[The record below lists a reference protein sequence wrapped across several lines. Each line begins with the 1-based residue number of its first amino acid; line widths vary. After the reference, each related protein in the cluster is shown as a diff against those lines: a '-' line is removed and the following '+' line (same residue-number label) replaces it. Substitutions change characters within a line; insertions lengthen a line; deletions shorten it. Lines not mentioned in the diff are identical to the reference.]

1 MSGAGHAGTIAEL
14 SVIDNHA
21 TRNRLSVDE
30 PAPRDVF
37 QTRLRTARVRLRGV
51 SQAELGAATGLPAT
65 SIAHFEQ
72 GTRKPSFDNLR
83 KLATALEVSVDYLMG
98 RVETPRMDPAP
109 GALER
114 YADQLSERDRALA
127 EDFLRLLA
135 DRERRERD

>member
-1 MSGAGHAGTIAEL
+1 M
-14 SVIDNHA
+14 
-21 TRNRLSVDE
+21 DE
-30 PAPRDVF
+30 PTPRDVF
-37 QTRLRTARVRLRGV
+37 QVRLRTARARLRGM

-83 KLATALEVSVDYLMG
+83 KLATALDVSVDYLMG
-98 RVETPRMDPAP
+98 RVDTPRMDSAP

-114 YADQLSERDRALA
+114 YADQLSDRDRALA

-135 DRERRERD
+135 ERERREHE